1 MLNCKINLHKKSML
15 DFPGGTV
22 VKNSPASSGDKG
34 LIPGLG
40 RFHMRESN
48 SVSKLL
54 SPCALEPVM
63 CNKRS
68 HCSEKQSSPHSLQ
81 LEKHSTQQRRLS
93 AYKNKLKF
101 FKKVCPVFICKAAF
115 LSHKN

>member
-22 VKNSPASSGDKG
+22 VKNSPANAGDMG

-40 RFHMRESN
+40 RFHTRQNN
-48 SVSKLL
+48 SAQVPKLL
-54 SPCALEPVM
+54 SACALEPVL

-68 HCSEKQSSPHSLQ
+68 RCNEKQSSPYSLQ
-81 LEKHSTQQRRLS
+81 LEKDSMQQRRLS
-93 AYKNKLKF
+93 AYKNKF
-101 FKKVCPVFICKAAF
+101 FKSVPSLHLQGCLFKP
-115 LSHKN
+115 